1 MKLLCAAAFLMLL
14 TPVVGAAQS
23 KSKKQSEVSAAFAQ
37 ARYVYVRAEAGDVL
51 KPGLYPED
59 REAIGAVLDGLR
71 DWNRYAIVTEGG
83 TADLVFVVRPARS
96 AGAQIRAGGP
106 MGPPRQTGQPGQQ
119 GRQPG
124 QIGDDGG
131 PGVGVGVEVGPN
143 EDMLQVFIPT
153 HEGRLVG
160 PIWNRLMPDG
170 LDAPDVPL
178 LRDLRI
184 AVERAY
190 PRQPP
195 PKKP

>member
-1 MKLLCAAAFLMLL
+1 MKLYCAVAFLILL
-14 TPVVGAAQS
+14 TPVAGAAQN

-59 REAIGAVLDGLR
+59 REAIGAVQDGIR
-71 DWNRYAIVTEGG
+71 DWNRYVIVTEGG
-83 TADLVFVVRPARS
+83 TADLVFVVRPARG
-96 AGAQIRAGGP
+96 AGAQVRAGAP
-106 MGPPRQTGQPGQQ
+106 MGLPRQAGQQ
-119 GRQPG
+119 GQGHQPG
-124 QIGDDGG
+124 QIGDDG
-131 PGVGVGVEVGPN
+131 PGVGVGAEVGPN

-153 HEGRLVG
+153 HEGRMIG
-160 PIWNRLMPDG
+160 PIWNRLRPDG

-190 PRQPP
+190 PRQATPQKQP
-195 PKKP
+195 